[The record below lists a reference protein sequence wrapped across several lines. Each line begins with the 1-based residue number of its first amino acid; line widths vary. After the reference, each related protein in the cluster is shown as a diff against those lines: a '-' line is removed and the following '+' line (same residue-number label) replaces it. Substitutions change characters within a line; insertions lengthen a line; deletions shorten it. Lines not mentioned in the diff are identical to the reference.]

1 MSSTNNSR
9 SSPSAVN
16 GSNTDRPRLTDAEKK
31 QNHILSEQKRRQA
44 IRMGFDRLAAMT
56 PGMNG
61 LGRSEA
67 NVLDAAV
74 DEIKKQT
81 LIKERIKRKL
91 LKEHPEVTEE
101 WFENFYKDGLAETIA
116 TSGFPHTPVPTVPAS
131 VAPASAAPAPAA
143 PAPANTV
150 SSPTNS
156 NTGSTGSSS
165 SRGKKR
171 VKKEN

>member
-1 MSSTNNSR
+1 MTERCNQT
-9 SSPSAVN
+9 PCLKQY
-16 GSNTDRPRLTDAEKK
+16 TDSKPFAL
-31 QNHILSEQKRRQA
+31 Q
-44 IRMGFDRLAAMT
+44 
-56 PGMNG
+56 
-61 LGRSEA
+61 A

-91 LKEHPEVTEE
+91 LKDHPEVTEE
-101 WFENFYKDGLAETIA
+101 WFETFYTDGLAETIT
-116 TSGFPHTPVPTVPAS
+116 TSGFPHTPVPTAPAS
-131 VAPASAAPAPAA
+131 VAPASAAPAS
-143 PAPANTV
+143 ANTV
-150 SSPTNS
+150 SSPTLS